1 MVRCSRSE
9 RVSWQWSSLPAFVG
23 RMPGRID
30 SRQRAVPAMLANTRG
45 RIPRPIL
52 PWKTPT
58 IPDPPPITATELL
71 DAIREGVIQSLPA
84 VSSADL
90 LEAIRHGIR
99 DAIADALGSRQ
110 EFRRAEVFEAIRQ
123 GTRDAIRGEATP

>member
-1 MVRCSRSE
+1 MPD
-9 RVSWQWSSLPAFVG
+9 LP
-23 RMPGRID
+23 R
-30 SRQRAVPAMLANTRG
+30 
-45 RIPRPIL
+45 
-52 PWKTPT
+52 
-58 IPDPPPITATELL
+58 ITATELL

-123 GTRDAIRGEATP
+123 GTRDAIRGEAKP